1 MSNVDSMPDAD
12 SADALLAARLA
23 SAFHAPGAIS
33 CRRFGALR
41 ALFHGNAAADVPV
54 GLVCRGAAYL
64 KAGPDTVTKYI
75 ARGMW
80 PYRGDDVRQPLRGYW
95 RVPPDVLADERLLAE
110 WAERAVD
117 AARQFGR
124 RPARSRAP
132 VAMALRP
139 RRRRKAPRAGPATDG
154 RHATDGRDARE
165 QR

>member
-1 MSNVDSMPDAD
+1 MSDVDPIPDAD

-23 SAFHAPGAIS
+23 SAIRAPGAIN

-41 ALFHGNAAADVPV
+41 ALFHSGAGPDTPV
-54 GLVCRGAAYL
+54 GLICRGAAYL

-80 PYRGDDVRQPLRGYW
+80 PYRSDDVRQPLRGYW

-117 AARQFGR
+117 AARQFGK
-124 RPARSRAP
+124 RPARRRAP
-132 VAMALRP
+132 IAMTLRP
-139 RRRRKAPRAGPATDG
+139 RRRRKAPRAGPAADG

-165 QR
+165 